1 MKRKLNILTYSLA
14 SGGAEKVVSI
24 LLWELKNNFDI
35 TLFLMNKEIFYDVP
49 KNTKIIYLENSN
61 AQESG
66 IKKLLKLLL
75 LAYKYKKLS
84 SCDISLSFMN
94 RPNYINVLAKLFGM
108 RSTVVISERA
118 MPSLQ
123 HKNGLQ
129 GFINRVLIR
138 LLYGRANTIIA
149 NSQGNAQDL
158 KDHFTCQNVRIIPN
172 LFDIKKIQTLSK
184 EDAKLD
190 DKSFNFITIGRL
202 DKGKNHILLIEA
214 MRDIDAR
221 LYIIGDG
228 ELRSSLI
235 QKVEQWGLT
244 DKVFFLGRK
253 KNPYKYLAKSDCFVF
268 SSNHE
273 GFPNVVL
280 EALTCGLPVI
290 STDCKSGPRE
300 ILAPDLDIATS
311 LQTNMQLAEYGILIA
326 VGDVEAMR
334 NAMKMIIDNKDLCIK
349 YTQKAKKRASDFD
362 LSQILTQWEVVLDNE
377 SLL

>member
-94 RPNYINVLAKLFGM
+94 RPNYINILAKLFGM

-138 LLYGRANTIIA
+138 LLYGHANTIIA

-362 LSQILTQWEVVLDNE
+362 LSQILTQWET
-377 SLL
+377 LLEKQGS